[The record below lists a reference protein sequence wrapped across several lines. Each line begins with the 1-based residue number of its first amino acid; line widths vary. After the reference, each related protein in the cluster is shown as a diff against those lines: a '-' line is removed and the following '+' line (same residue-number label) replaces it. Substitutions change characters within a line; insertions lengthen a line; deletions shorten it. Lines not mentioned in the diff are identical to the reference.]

1 MTLLNPTHPGEML
14 REDVIKYLGLTIK
27 ETAERLGVSRAML
40 SRVVNC
46 KEGIN
51 LDLAIRLELA
61 GVSTARSWL
70 AMQTKYD
77 LAQAKKLP
85 QFPVRALE
93 DAVAA

>member
-1 MTLLNPTHPGEML
+1 MTLLNPIHPGEML
-14 REDVIKYLGLTIK
+14 REDVIKYLDLIIK
-27 ETAERLGVSRAML
+27 ETAERLRVSRSML

-46 KEGIN
+46 KEGIS
-51 LDLAIRLELA
+51 LDSAIRLELA
-61 GVSTARSWL
+61 GVRTARAWL

-85 QFPVRALE
+85 RFPVRALE